1 MYFVRFL
8 VLAHC
13 DREGRKDWEVEENVV
28 DARLGET
35 VDRLGGRGGHVM
47 GFEHHSSTTGLAA
60 SSNHAAVKAT
70 H

>member
-1 MYFVRFL
+1 MNFVHFL

-13 DREGRKDWEVEENVV
+13 DGGGRKDLEVEENVV

-47 GFEHHSSTTGLAA
+47 GFEYHSSTAGLSA
-60 SSNHAAVKAT
+60 SSTHAAVKAT